1 MALTCGSFYDMR
13 LELDISRAGKVS
25 TYGNKN
31 YLPSNIHIFVI
42 GCGGNGGYLVPQVM
56 RYVRSFTNKQ
66 DIPTPAGRQ
75 TPQKFNMDITLIDGD
90 TIEEKNLIR
99 QNFIKPDVGKNKARV
114 MAERYGRAFGLEV
127 GIVERYLNMDLAADL
142 IATKTGSVIILGC
155 VDNNATRK
163 IIYEDIWHE
172 TEKAQR
178 ADHMFWLD
186 VANEM
191 FDGQVVIGY
200 RHKSHGNPT
209 GYGTNQLPGPM
220 RTREWWNDT
229 LVAKVERSS
238 QGIDLLRRGVH
249 FPMPCIAEVYPDI
262 LEGEPDFDPDDPSC
276 AEAVEQVDQAM
287 ATNIMSASQI
297 FSAFC
302 QTMAALTDFRL
313 EGEEADNTERRPRAY
328 LINFGHGGRSSLK
341 FNTINNLK
349 EIFLRNVPEE
359 EEDNEDDS

>member
-1 MALTCGSFYDMR
+1 
-13 LELDISRAGKVS
+13 
-25 TYGNKN
+25 
-31 YLPSNIHIFVI
+31 
-42 GCGGNGGYLVPQVM
+42 
-56 RYVRSFTNKQ
+56 
-66 DIPTPAGRQ
+66 
-75 TPQKFNMDITLIDGD
+75 MDITLIDGD

-127 GIVERYLNMDLAADL
+127 GIVERYLNTDLAIDL
-142 IATKTGSVIILGC
+142 IANKKESVIILGC

-163 IIYEDIWHE
+163 IIYEDIWYGTEE
-172 TEKAQR
+172 TQA
-178 ADHMFWLD
+178 ADHIFWLD

-200 RHKSHGNPT
+200 RHKSHGNKT
-209 GYGTNQLPGPM
+209 GYGHNRGPGPM
-220 RTREWWNDT
+220 RTQDYWNNDLT
-229 LVAKVERSS
+229 ADIERFS
-238 QGIDLLRRGVH
+238 QGMDLVRRGVH

-276 AEAVEQVDQAM
+276 AENVAQVDQAM

-313 EGEEADNTERRPRAY
+313 EGEVPDNTERRPRAY

-349 EIFLRNVPEE
+349 EIFLRSVPEE
-359 EEDNEDDS
+359 EEEEEDDG